1 MRSFRGGAA
10 MGYTDDSKLI
20 EESYCS
26 ITGDIFKI
34 LPKNKLPF
42 SLFRMSTTNGKFT
55 PVTVPGKTIL
65 SADKQAIADN
75 CEQGLIFIKFTDIDK
90 CRPYF
95 VSHIPTLI
103 SDISHSIPDQK
114 LASLLVD
121 GLKLNA
127 EKIYTNSVKLYFD
140 KFRQTLMS
148 VGELLHKKPELLW
161 LMLPLLD
168 SNHSLVNK
176 SLSNGI
182 IGASVL
188 MHARE
193 IKPDIKVFQDALF
206 ALFLCDIGLCNLP
219 EFVLGKEFCLSL
231 DEQKRI
237 RHHPISSVEI
247 LSMTNSLS
255 KNSLRAILEHH
266 ERMDGSGYPRG
277 VTNDNLSWLGKL
289 CGAVDSYVAMTMGR
303 PGKKSMPT
311 VKALKILY
319 SESTQYDPNI
329 IYALEKVTYRD

>member
-1 MRSFRGGAA
+1 
-10 MGYTDDSKLI
+10 MGLTDDSMLI

-42 SLFRMSTTNGKFT
+42 SLFRMNTTNGKFT
-55 PVTVPGKTIL
+55 PASIPGKTIL
-65 SADKQAIADN
+65 SADKQAIAADCN
-75 CEQGLIFIKFTDIDK
+75 RGLIFIKFTDINK

-95 VSHIPTLI
+95 ISHIPTVI
-103 SDISHSIPDQK
+103 RDISHSIPDQE
-114 LASLLVD
+114 LAALLLD
-121 GLKLNA
+121 GLKVNA
-127 EKIYTNSVKLYFD
+127 KKIYTDSVKLYFED
-140 KFRQTLMS
+140 FRQTLIA

-161 LMLPLLD
+161 LMHPLLD

-188 MHARE
+188 LHARD
-193 IKPDIKVFQDALF
+193 IKPDLQIFLDALF
-206 ALFLCDIGLCNLP
+206 ALFLCDIGLSNLP

-237 RHHPISSVEI
+237 RHHPISSIEI
-247 LSMTNSLS
+247 LSLTKSLT

-277 VTNDNLSWLGKL
+277 VTNDQLSWLGKL

-303 PGKKSMPT
+303 PGKKRMPI

-319 SESTQYDPNI
+319 SEATQYDPNI